1 MCVDDSY
8 IDTVINLKNVSAEII
23 MVVNKRWCL

>member
-8 IDTVINLKNVSAEII
+8 MDTVINLKNVSPEII
-23 MVVNKRWCL
+23 IVVNKRWCL

>member
-1 MCVDDSY
+1 MCVDDFY
-8 IDTVINLKNVSAEII
+8 MDTVNNLKNVSAEII

>member
-8 IDTVINLKNVSAEII
+8 MDTVINLKHVSAEITI
-23 MVVNKRWCL
+23 VMNKRQHL